1 MKDIIQ
7 LLPFTDGKNTMS
19 PVRTDRG
26 GCYVTKAGSPS
37 FTLERGHGNPAKP
50 FTINGFRIVRN
61 Y

>member
-7 LLPFTDGKNTMS
+7 FLPSTDGKNTMS

-26 GCYVTKAGSPS
+26 GCYVTKAGSLS
-37 FTLERGHGNPAKP
+37 FTLERGGCEPVKR